1 MFCFSTVEEFS
12 GIREAVRKKLTEMQ
26 VRGVD
31 PFFVAINE
39 AVNNAIFHGNKQDK
53 NKKVHLTIMRLPGEV
68 RAIIRDEGQGFAPVP
83 ANPEAGLQENGR
95 GIEII
100 GHCVD
105 HYYFNLEP
113 SEMVLVKKDAS

>member
-1 MFCFSTVEEFS
+1 MFYFSTVEEFA
-12 GIREAVRKKLTEMQ
+12 GLREAVRKKLMEMP
-26 VRGVD
+26 VIGVD

-53 NKKVHLTIMRLPGEV
+53 NKKVHLSIVRLPGEV
-68 RAIIRDEGQGFAPVP
+68 RAIIRDEGQGFAPTQTS
-83 ANPEAGLQENGR
+83 PEAGLQENGR

-113 SEMVLVKKDAS
+113 SEMVLIKKDAS